1 MQTSLSFENTMSG
14 LEIDDWSI
22 LLAHKRG
29 LTQTPKHKQKFV
41 FGCLCQIL
49 FFHFQDKKKVM
60 FLFRKKKRLRV
71 IGFFRGRHAVKRN
84 RKNQQNFFPVSLPI
98 QKKKQSAIQTTFRIL
113 CMNVNNK
120 QSNYTA
126 NNNFQFSFSLYSQVF
141 AKVAGAM
148 FF

>member
-49 FFHFQDKKKVM
+49 FFSLPRQEKGHVFVQEEKKVESHWLLQGKTCGEKKQEKPAKFFPCELAHPKKKTICNSNNISYFVHE
-60 FLFRKKKRLRV
+60 RK
-71 IGFFRGRHAVKRN
+71 
-84 RKNQQNFFPVSLPI
+84 Q
-98 QKKKQSAIQTTFRIL
+98 
-113 CMNVNNK
+113 
-120 QSNYTA
+120 
-126 NNNFQFSFSLYSQVF
+126 
-141 AKVAGAM
+141 
-148 FF
+148 